1 MTECKKLV
9 DAIKKN
15 SIVSIFQWINSN
27 CECNICSQ
35 YNILFNLI
43 DNNSVTI
50 LENKHFKKINLTNNM
65 KKIINKEIKNKL
77 IKQKI
82 FKKISK

>member
-27 CECNICSQ
+27 CECNIYSQ

-50 LENKHFKKINLTNNM
+50 LENKHF
-65 KKIINKEIKNKL
+65 
-77 IKQKI
+77 
-82 FKKISK
+82 

>member
-1 MTECKKLV
+1 MTECAKLV
-9 DAIKKN
+9 DGIKKN